1 MTEDRILAA
10 DIPMP
15 HPGLVLREE
24 FLEPMGLTVYALAK
38 SIGVT
43 RSRINDICNGRQA
56 AAIAL
61 RLGRFLGVD
70 PQWFMNMQSKYDLHV
85 QSERL
90 KAELAAIQPRSAA

>member
-1 MTEDRILAA
+1 MAA

-15 HPGLVLREE
+15 HPGVVLREE
-24 FLEPMGLTVYALAK
+24 FLESMGLTVYALAK

-43 RSRINDICNGRQA
+43 RSRINDICNGRQGMT

-61 RLGRFLGVD
+61 RLGRFFGVD